1 MKAKGVMLVLF
12 VLVSALGFFLVAV
25 NPGNAGDQ
33 PLVLAQMAAPR
44 PLPEPRDT
52 KGITPIPI
60 PKPRDTKSI
69 TPIPLPEPS
78 DTKSSLPVPIPKPG
92 RGE

>member
-52 KGITPIPI
+52 KSMTPIPI

-69 TPIPLPEPS
+69 TPIP
-78 DTKSSLPVPIPKPG
+78 IPKPDQE
-92 RGE
+92 RY